1 MTMFHD
7 NEHDNLQEPIH
18 NPYEQQPPVSGS
30 YYSPRSGDAVP
41 PVAEHDPASVT
52 PKRSSYK
59 VLKALGI
66 FAGIAFLSFASIQCY
81 QFAME
86 NASLKKFFGKD
97 DSFTETLEK
106 TESGSKKENADQT
119 DNNTGGKPEQNNAD
133 SVVMQDWIEL
143 AAREDALSIP
153 DIVDKVTPSTV
164 GVSSTFVWEERY
176 NDMWGFGSPT
186 TYERSAPATGTG
198 IIMSADGYVLTNA
211 HVIYAEEYG
220 GVAKEIQIVLNE
232 DYYQGETQIAAT
244 IVGYDT
250 EEDIAVLK
258 MNTKQQLKAAEFGD
272 SDALRVGELVIAIGN
287 PLGLDL
293 FGSVTTGIVSALDR
307 EVTINEVTMSL
318 IQTDTAINSGNS
330 GGPLINSYG
339 QVIGI
344 NSLKMH
350 SSYSETTIEGL
361 GFAIPMAHAKKVVD
375 DLINYGY
382 VRGKPVIGI
391 TGRDVSESVSQAYG
405 LPMGVYVTEL
415 TENGAADL
423 AGVKVGDIIIAVNGE
438 SISNYDELNAAKN
451 AYAAG
456 DTITI
461 TVVRNGEDH
470 ECELILQE
478 KKPELAQ

>member
-1 MTMFHD
+1 MFHD

-18 NPYEQQPPVSGS
+18 NPYEQQPTASGS

-52 PKRSSYK
+52 PKRSSLK
-59 VLKALGI
+59 VVKALGI

-81 QFAME
+81 QFAVE
-86 NASLKKFFGKD
+86 NASLKKFFGKEE
-97 DSFTETLEK
+97 SVASSTET
-106 TESGSKKENADQT
+106 TESNGKKENEDKVDHSGTAKPNENQT
-119 DNNTGGKPEQNNAD
+119 D
-133 SVVMQDWIEL
+133 SVITQDWIEL
-143 AAREDALSIP
+143 AARKDALSIP

-176 NDMWGFGSPT
+176 NDMWGFGSPS

-198 IIMSADGYVLTNA
+198 IIMSTEGYVLTNA
-211 HVIYAEEYG
+211 HVIFDEQYG
-220 GVAKEIQIVLNE
+220 GAAKEIQIVLNE
-232 DYYQGETQIAAT
+232 DYYEGETQIAAK

-258 MNTKQQLKAAEFGD
+258 MNTNQQLKAAEFGD

-391 TGRDVSESVSQAYG
+391 TGRDVSEAISQAYG

-415 TENGAADL
+415 TDGGAAAL

-438 SISNYDELNAAKN
+438 SVSNYDELNAAKN
-451 AYAAG
+451 AFKAG

-461 TVVRNGEDH
+461 TVVRNGQDH
-470 ECELILQE
+470 DCQLTLQE